1 MKAFLV
7 SVPTAAETLE
17 IAAALLDEGVRPQD
31 LSVILDEDFGD
42 RLSDSGPTA
51 LRGRIDEDLIVERQG
66 RDDLTYAATHNPE
79 MEPAIEASRQVMEP
93 LFESEVGG
101 GISTA
106 SPRDSVSAVEEMDEA
121 SEFAEELLHPTGAR
135 DVRTHGPRSFSELDA
150 EDIAGTVANGTTGT
164 SIHGFEAG
172 LGVGVLAALIPAVV
186 PGVGVVLGDG
196 DLASDLLGE
205 EDLAIEEGLAPFL
218 RRQGVPEPDVLR
230 LESLVAA
237 KGGVL
242 EVLAASGEASARQI
256 ERILGANAHVR
267 TLAIDIP

>member
-1 MKAFLV
+1 MKAYLV

-17 IAAALLDEGVRPQD
+17 IAAALLDEGVRPED
-31 LSVILDEDFGD
+31 LSVILDEEYGE
-42 RLSDSGPTA
+42 RLSDSAPSPI
-51 LRGRIDEDLIVERQG
+51 RGRLDEDLIVERKG
-66 RDDLTYAATHNPE
+66 RDDLTYASTHNPE

-106 SPRDSVSAVEEMDEA
+106 SVRDSVSAVEEMDEA

-135 DVRTHGPRSFSELDA
+135 DVRTHGPRSLSEIDA
-150 EDIAGTVANGTTGT
+150 EDLAGRVANGESSTA
-164 SIHGFEAG
+164 IHGFESG

-205 EDLAIEEGLAPFL
+205 EELAIEEGLAPFL
-218 RRQGVPEPDVLR
+218 RRQGVPEADALR
-230 LESLVAA
+230 IESVVASQ
-237 KGGVL
+237 GGVL

-256 ERILGANAHVR
+256 DRVLKESSNVR
-267 TLAIDIP
+267 VLAVEIP